1 METTA
6 ETPAAVAPSP
16 PVVAP
21 TAAPTTPP
29 SRAPPSPPTAGPSA
43 HHHSYQHRH
52 HRSNKSAGVILID
65 PWSYNYNDPATYR
78 IMVVQQKGSGVW
90 GLPKGH
96 LEPDETLYE
105 AALREMREE
114 TGVHLLS
121 DHDAQSDAP
130 VHEGALREHVD
141 FVPVP
146 LKMVPMVIQEA
157 AAAVNEGEAAAEAAD
172 NDATATPS
180 ESPREDGADAT
191 TNAAAPKPP
200 ARAASLY
207 RNHVQIKKIHFFVFV
222 LRRSGQSLVP
232 APVDSHEI
240 IRVSWLNVQ
249 SWNVDALECLRA
261 AGYAVPVPKFN
272 RTLSDGAV
280 TTLQEVARKVG
291 VQMATQTRGATAEGG
306 GGGYGGRFRGCDF
319 LF

>member
-1 METTA
+1 MNTA
-6 ETPAAVAPSP
+6 EDVAEVIPSSPKTPLKVSDAFITEHCAP
-16 PVVAP
+16 AN
-21 TAAPTTPP
+21 
-29 SRAPPSPPTAGPSA
+29 A
-43 HHHSYQHRH
+43 HPYQHRY

-96 LEPDETLYE
+96 LESNETLYD

-146 LKMVPMVIQEA
+146 LKMVPMVIQET
-157 AAAVNEGEAAAEAAD
+157 AAAVNEGEAAAEVAD
-172 NDATATPS
+172 DDATATTS
-180 ESPREDGADAT
+180 ESPREDCVEAT

-200 ARAASLY
+200 TRAASLY

-261 AGYAVPVPKFN
+261 AGYTVPVPKFN

-291 VQMATQTRGATAEGG
+291 VQMATQTRDATVEGG